1 MELVEGLF
9 WVFIGA
15 PVIIVL
21 ACSPIFILLFLL
33 GIISWPFITLSDWFE
48 DRSYERRQ
56 RKEKL
61 KSSGLPDPP
70 LNPGTKVVPEKDQ
83 LPGSVVP
90 VEPIDCPCGCG
101 MWGRPLK
108 SYDGH
113 VSTCECGTCHRIR
126 RRNRERT
133 ELA

>member
-9 WVFIGA
+9 WVFIGG
-15 PVIIVL
+15 PILIVL
-21 ACSPIFILLFLL
+21 VCSPIFILLFLL
-33 GIISWPFITLSDWFE
+33 GVISSPFIWLSDWFD
-48 DRSYERRQ
+48 DRSSERRQ

-61 KSSGLPDPP
+61 KSFGSPDPP

-90 VEPIDCPCGCG
+90 VESIDCPCGCG
-101 MWGRPLK
+101 RWGKPLE

-113 VSTCECGTCHRIR
+113 VSTCECGTCR
-126 RRNRERT
+126 RPT
-133 ELA
+133 GPW

>member
-9 WVFIGA
+9 WVFIGG
-15 PVIIVL
+15 PILIVL
-21 ACSPIFILLFLL
+21 VCSPIFILLFLL
-33 GIISWPFITLSDWFE
+33 GVIASPFNMFFE
-48 DRSYERRQ
+48 WLDDRSYKRQQ

-61 KSSGLPDPP
+61 QSSGSPDPP
-70 LNPGTKVVPEKDQ
+70 LNLGTKVVPEKDQ
-83 LPGSVVP
+83 WPGSVVP
-90 VEPIDCPCGCG
+90 VDPVDCGCGCG

-113 VSTCECGTCHRIR
+113 VSTCGCGTCHGIR

-133 ELA
+133 ELV